1 MEAGMLMP
9 AYSTVATIVMMAAMV
24 IPVYAVAL
32 GSEPGSVGTIAAA
45 RLSPGSG
52 VARPVQPGTSGIGR
66 GSEGGTHPSK
76 GSIDET
82 ISPHW
87 TR

>member
-1 MEAGMLMP
+1 MMMP

-24 IPVYAVAL
+24 IPVNALAL
-32 GSEPGSVGTIAAA
+32 GSEPGNARTVAAA
-45 RLSPGSG
+45 QLSPGSG

-66 GSEGGTHPSK
+66 GSKGGIHPGK
-76 GSIDET
+76 GGGSIDET
-82 ISPHW
+82 ISPHS